1 VGHERRRPAN
11 VKLLGHLY
19 SRDHNAFNC
28 TPRAVININR
38 RSMAQTGFS
47 PPTRVFEAAGAGACL
62 LLDAWEGIEC
72 FLHPDD
78 EVLVVHSGEDV
89 AAVLNSLTDERA
101 RRIGVA
107 ARERVL
113 KEHTYAHRAV
123 EVEAALRDLA
133 AEGVAA

>member
-1 VGHERRRPAN
+1 
-11 VKLLGHLY
+11 LLGHLF

-38 RSMAQTGFS
+38 RSMAQVGFS

-72 FLHPDD
+72 FLEPG
-78 EVLVVHSGEDV
+78 EQVLVARDGEEV
-89 AAVLNSLTDERA
+89 ANILAGLTDERA
-101 RRIGVA
+101 RQIGKA

-113 KEHTYAHRAV
+113 AEHTYAHRAV
-123 EVEAALRDLA
+123 SLEAALERTD